1 MAEIRRELM
10 KKQRQLTSLTLIK
23 NEAVQI
29 ELILE
34 EKRENQPLVQM
45 ELMVI
50 QSLLI
55 KLWIKKPIKLR
66 PLETTTDLNKTVN
79 QGNKPNQQK

>member
-1 MAEIRRELM
+1 LRTQALTFNLISDFYLIADLMAEIRRELM

-34 EKRENQPLVQM
+34 ERRENQPLVKM
-45 ELMVI
+45 KVTVI

-55 KLWIKKPIKLR
+55 KL
-66 PLETTTDLNKTVN
+66 
-79 QGNKPNQQK
+79 